1 MVMMVKVGKGGL
13 AGELMQVK
21 VGFEVDT
28 GKYPLDGE
36 LG

>member
-1 MVMMVKVGKGGL
+1 MMMVKVCKCGL
-13 AGELMQVK
+13 TGELMQVK